1 MIIFATLKLFVCI
14 HCCHTTYTFL
24 LILNPL
30 KMFRRPLYDE
40 HFSDFFGDYRAF
52 WCANVPIYNYPHM
65 HLNAPQPKE
74 TYAQTIDIHTQ

>member
-1 MIIFATLKLFVCI
+1 
-14 HCCHTTYTFL
+14 
-24 LILNPL
+24 
-30 KMFRRPLYDE
+30 MFRRPLYDE